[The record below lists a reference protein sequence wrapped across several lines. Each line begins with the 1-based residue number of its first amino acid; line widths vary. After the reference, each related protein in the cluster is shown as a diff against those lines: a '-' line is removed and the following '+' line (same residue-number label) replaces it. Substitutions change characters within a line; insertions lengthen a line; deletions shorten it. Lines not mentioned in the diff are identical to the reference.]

1 MATRIY
7 LDHASTTPVAA
18 EVLEAMLPYLG
29 GRFGNASS
37 LHARGQAARDAV
49 DQARAA
55 VAGLVRALPGE
66 LLFTASAT
74 ESNNLALKGVA
85 LAPGSAHGPGPP
97 GPGDADGAPVLR
109 AAGNR
114 GSAGGSWC
122 STRRAHR
129 RGHAGGGPEGRHRG
143 GCDRRRF
150 RGGGASGGEGHEP
163 ARVTRQHPGRTSAA
177 GPHDTA

>member
-1 MATRIY
+1 TGVQTCALPISRGTMATRIY

-29 GRFGNASS
+29 ARFGNASS

-74 ESNNLALKGVA
+74 ESNR
-85 LAPGSAHGPGPP
+85 SEE
-97 GPGDADGAPVLR
+97 
-109 AAGNR
+109 
-114 GSAGGSWC
+114 
-122 STRRAHR
+122 RRV
-129 RGHAGGGPEGRHRG
+129 
-143 GCDRRRF
+143 
-150 RGGGASGGEGHEP
+150 GEG
-163 ARVTRQHPGRTSAA
+163 GRW
-177 GPHDTA
+177 